1 MSGAEAIAGLQ
12 AVGMMDVSV
21 PARMEPGVQAQAAV
35 PPVQF
40 SDVLAA
46 GLNGLESRVSSAN
59 EMVRRFAVDDT
70 VPIHQVTAAI
80 EEARLAVELA
90 VQLRARFVESY
101 RDIMNMQI

>member
-12 AVGMMDVSV
+12 AVGLMEVSV
-21 PARMEPGVQAQAAV
+21 PSRPETALQGPAPV
-35 PPVQF
+35 PF

-46 GLNGLESRVSSAN
+46 GLNGLETRVHTAN

>member
-1 MSGAEAIAGLQ
+1 MSGAEAIAGPQ
-12 AVGMMDVSV
+12 AVGLMEVSAPSRPETGLQGPAAPQV
-21 PARMEPGVQAQAAV
+21 P
-35 PPVQF
+35 F

-46 GLNGLESRVSSAN
+46 GLNGLETRVHTAN